1 MKMKFSHTIT
11 AFLLFCCLMPVKAQ
25 KNAADTVFNDALF
38 LYRSGNYAQAAELF
52 NFVRINF
59 PRHKLTPYAALYEGK
74 STLSGKEYL
83 QSRNIFKG
91 VLAEYKTG
99 FVADEAK
106 MALAFNYIRI
116 MKPDS
121 AAHILINLI
130 NTTFDYSYIDSAK
143 KYLRSVLLNQMNT
156 DQISRLSDFF
166 SKSKAAAVLRL
177 TFAESLRLMSLVDSS
192 NSVLASVIKDF
203 PGTRESIIASEIKQ
217 KPFNYENVAGTQYIL
232 VLLPLFENKDTL
244 ENGVAYN
251 VLQGIEYAVE
261 SFNAASEKKFALLV
275 KDTKRDR
282 LTIEKI
288 YEEIKD
294 TKGIVGI
301 IGPLF
306 SEECKDVIEVF
317 RGMNLPVVSPTA
329 TSPGLTEGNNFF
341 IQANTSFEIG
351 SRGMA
356 QYLRNIEKK
365 EKIAVLN
372 SSEGYSSIL
381 ADEFIKEFTRLGG
394 SITARVTYSIKETDL
409 HPAIEKLVKFRTEFE
424 GIYAPISD
432 PKAINP
438 IIMAIE
444 DEELETPVY
453 GNQDWSYGASLETN
467 NLLLEK
473 IVLAT
478 DFFVEY
484 QDEDYIRKSHEFA
497 ELTGNYFDRNAIYGY
512 DAAMMFLRKF
522 AKAGYDQKNFL
533 LSAADRSEE
542 KGLHK
547 SFVFGPNRINRSLNI
562 IRYND
567 GMFNLITKF
576 NVE

>member
-1 MKMKFSHTIT
+1 MKMKFST
-11 AFLLFCCLMPVKAQ
+11 ALAALLLFCFIVPAQAQ

-38 LYRSGNYAQAAELF
+38 LYRSGNYPQAAELF

-59 PRHKLTPYAALYEGK
+59 PGHRLTPFAALYEGK
-74 STLSGKEYL
+74 SNLSGKEYL
-83 QSRNIFKG
+83 LSRNIFKG
-91 VLAEYKTG
+91 VLAEYRTG
-99 FVADEAK
+99 FVADEAR
-106 MALAFNYIRI
+106 MALAFNYLRI

-130 NTTFDYSYIDSAK
+130 NTTFEYSYIDSAK
-143 KYLRSVLLNQMNT
+143 KYLRSVLLNQMNPE
-156 DQISRLSDFF
+156 QIRKLSDFF
-166 SKSKAAAVLRL
+166 SQSKAAAILRL
-177 TFAESLRLMSLVDSS
+177 TYGESLRLMSLVDSS

-203 PGTRESIIASEIKQ
+203 PGTRESIIAAEIKQ
-217 KPFNYENVAGTQYIL
+217 KPFNYENVAGTQYLL
-232 VLLPLFENKDTL
+232 VMLPLFESKDSLQT
-244 ENGVAYN
+244 GVAYN
-251 VLQGIEYAVE
+251 VLQGIQYATE
-261 SFNAASEKKFALLV
+261 SFNATSDRKFALLI
-275 KDTKRDR
+275 KDTQRDR

-294 TKGIVGI
+294 VKGIVGI

-317 RGMNLPVVSPTA
+317 GGMNVPIISPTA
-329 TSPGLTEGNNFF
+329 TAPGLTEGNNCF

-351 SRGMA
+351 ARGMA

-372 SSEGYSSIL
+372 SSEGYSAIL
-381 ADEFIKEFTRLGG
+381 AEEFMKEFTRLGG
-394 SITARVTYSIKETDL
+394 SISARAVYSIKETDL
-409 HPAIEKLVKFRTEFE
+409 HPAIQKLGKFRTEFE

-438 IIMAIE
+438 IILAIE

-467 NLLLEK
+467 TVLLEK
-473 IVLAT
+473 ILLAT

-522 AKAGYDQKNFL
+522 VKAGYDQKNFL
-533 LSAADRSEE
+533 LSVADRSEE